1 MDSGNRL
8 VYIDGLRLT
17 LSTLVIGLHVGQAYG
32 LAGSVVGMPGA
43 APAAFLGHLFAVN
56 RVLLQGLFFLVS
68 GWFMVSAYERSG
80 PRAFLRSR
88 LRLGVPALLYGA
100 LTLVL
105 ARWNRLLDVRHLGNI
120 QHLLVFSL
128 GYSLW
133 RWIRREWIA
142 KPTAGLTGVLALLA
156 SAIILAASSLRG
168 SFPAPLADAA
178 RDLAFF
184 IVGGAAAACLRHPL
198 PPGAGFGSCRGW
210 RLPLPEAA

>member
-1 MDSGNRL
+1 MGSRNRL
-8 VYIDGLRLT
+8 LYIDGLRLT

-32 LAGSVVGMPGA
+32 LAGSVVGMPEA
-43 APAAFLGHLFAVN
+43 APAALLGHLFTVN
-56 RVLLQGLFFLVS
+56 RVLVQGLFFLVS

-88 LRLGVPALLYGA
+88 LIRLGVPVLLYGA

-128 GYSLW
+128 GYALW
-133 RWIRREWIA
+133 RWMHRDRIA
-142 KPTAGLTGVLALLA
+142 KPMARLAGALALLA
-156 SAIILAASSLRG
+156 PAIILAASGLRG

-184 IVGGAAAACLRHPL
+184 IIGGAAAACLRHLL
-198 PPGAGFGSCRGW
+198 PAGS
-210 RLPLPEAA
+210 RLWLVPRLAPAAA